1 LPAGEKQTDR
11 REGDMS
17 YWNPYLETLD
27 RQELG
32 KIELSYFRKIFSYA
46 KEHTLLYRDKLKGID
61 SKDIKTLEDVK
72 NLPLTDKEELRKYQE
87 MAPYPYGGVLGRDIE
102 EVTAFRQTSGTTGKP
117 VYVPETYES
126 WQWRIEA
133 WCHILYMAGFRPRHR
148 VFLPFGYN
156 VYVAFWEGHYA
167 SEKLGCELVP
177 GGALDTK
184 GRIHKIIETRANAMM
199 NTPTYGLHIAEEA
212 THMGIDPKSLGIE
225 RMLCAGEPMPEATR
239 KKLEG
244 LYGCHV
250 FDHIGGTEP
259 CAWAGMCGTKEGLHI
274 IEPFFLVEILDR
286 ETLQREVEEGEIGV
300 AVVTPLGRRSFPLI
314 RFNTKDLVLKGKD
327 ACPCGRTSQKI
338 VEVMGRTDDLRKIR
352 GVLFSPKTV
361 EEIVR
366 KEFQEI
372 EEFEIVV
379 ERRGL
384 MDMVMLR
391 AEVASAVPLEVID
404 QVRERLK
411 ESLKIGTNLSFHVI
425 IEPPGSLPRYQLK
438 AKRFKDMREGQK
450 ND

>member
-1 LPAGEKQTDR
+1 MK
-11 REGDMS
+11 
-17 YWNPYLETLD
+17 YWNPYLETLP
-27 RQELG
+27 REELN
-32 KIELSYFRKIFSYA
+32 KIELSYFRTILSYA
-46 KEHTLLYRDKLKGID
+46 KEHSILYQEKLKNID
-61 SKDIKTLEDVK
+61 PDAIRTFADIRKV
-72 NLPLTDKEELRKYQE
+72 PLTDKEELRRYQE
-87 MAPYPYGGVLGRDIE
+87 MDPYPYGGILGGKIE
-102 EVTAFRQTSGTTGKP
+102 EVTTFRQTSGTTGKP

-133 WCHILYMAGFRPRHR
+133 WCHILYMAGFRPHHR

-212 THMGIDPKSLGIE
+212 KNMGIDPASFGIE
-225 RMLCAGEPMPEATR
+225 RMLCAGEPMPSSTR
-239 KKLEG
+239 KRLEE
-244 LYGCHV
+244 LFHCHV

-259 CAWAGMCGTKEGLHI
+259 CGWAGMCEAKDGMHV

-286 ETLQREVEEGEIGV
+286 ETLQKEVDEGEMGV

-314 RFNTKDLVLKGKD
+314 RFNTKDLVVKGKEI
-327 ACPCGRTSQKI
+327 CSCGRTSKKI
-338 VEVMGRTDDLRKIR
+338 QEVVGRTDDLRKIR

-361 EEIVR
+361 EELVREKFPEIV
-366 KEFQEI
+366 EY
-372 EEFEIVV
+372 EIVV

-384 MDMVMLR
+384 MDVIMLR
-391 AEVASAVPLEVID
+391 AEVETHLPID
-404 QVRERLK
+404 SIEQTRVRLQEM
-411 ESLKIGTNLSFHVI
+411 LKIKTNLSFHVI
-425 IEPPGSLPRYQLK
+425 IEPPGSLPRYTLK
-438 AKRFKDMREGQK
+438 AKRFKDLREGPT
-450 ND
+450 

>member
-1 LPAGEKQTDR
+1 
-11 REGDMS
+11 MN

-27 RQELG
+27 RQELS
-32 KIELSYFRKIFSYA
+32 KIELVYFRNMFSYA
-46 KEHTLLYRDKLKGID
+46 KKHSLLYRDKLKGID
-61 SKDIKTLEDVK
+61 PEGIKSLDDIKK
-72 NLPLTDKEELRKYQE
+72 IPLTEKEEMRTYQE
-87 MAPYPYGGVLGRDIE
+87 MEPFPYGGLLGGEIG
-102 EVTAFRQTSGTTGKP
+102 EVTTFRQTSGTTGKP
-117 VYVPETYES
+117 IYVPETYES

-133 WCHILYMAGFRPRHR
+133 WCHILYMAGFRPHHR

-156 VYVAFWEGHYA
+156 VYVAFWEAHYA

-184 GRIHKIIETRANAMM
+184 GRIHKIMEIRANAMM

-212 THMGIDPKSLGIE
+212 RNMGIDPATLGIE
-225 RMLCAGEPMPEATR
+225 RMLCAGEPMPAATR
-239 KKLEG
+239 KRLEA
-244 LYGCHV
+244 LFHCHV

-259 CAWAGMCGTKEGLHI
+259 CGWAGMCESKEGLHI

-314 RFNTKDLVLKGKD
+314 RFNTKDLVRKGTD
-327 ACPCGRTSQKI
+327 ACPCGRTSHKI
-338 VEVMGRTDDLRKIR
+338 EEVMGRIDDLRKIR

-361 EEIVR
+361 EEIIR
-366 KEFQEI
+366 KEFQEV

-379 ERRGL
+379 ERRSL
-384 MDMVMLR
+384 MDVIMLR
-391 AEVASAVPLEVID
+391 AEVAPTLPLAAIE

-438 AKRFKDMREGQK
+438 AKRFKDMREGGK